1 MEGVDVAPAALGC
14 ASGTALSRHV
24 SPLPFLPGGDEMRVK
39 ALHHLEEEGLV
50 EFDLLFGGHLLVMG
64 TDVQVTGTGASCRPD
79 ACRLFR
85 EFAPL

>member
-14 ASGTALSRHV
+14 ASGTTLSRHV
-24 SPLPFLPGGDEMRVK
+24 SPSPFLPGADEMRVE

-64 TDVQVTGTGASCRPD
+64 TDVQVTGTGASRPPD
-79 ACRLFR
+79 VRRLV
-85 EFAPL
+85 

>member
-24 SPLPFLPGGDEMRVK
+24 SPSPFLPGADEMRVE

-79 ACRLFR
+79 ACRLV
-85 EFAPL
+85 